1 MEISKQDLI
10 VKIKKLLSNI
20 GDGEISTSAYDTAW
34 VARIPSKDNKEK
46 PMFPKCLEWLI
57 DNQLTDGSWG
67 AVDYEY
73 FHDRVINTL
82 SAILTLKLWGENQN
96 LIEKGSEY
104 INKHLKLLSTEKYAT
119 VGFG

>member
-46 PMFPKCLEWLI
+46 K
-57 DNQLTDGSWG
+57 
-67 AVDYEY
+67 
-73 FHDRVINTL
+73 
-82 SAILTLKLWGENQN
+82 LK
-96 LIEKGSEY
+96 
-104 INKHLKLLSTEKYAT
+104 
-119 VGFG
+119 